1 MNDSRLGK
9 IAKNEKLP
17 GLQIQ
22 KLNTDIAGALNK
34 IQNLVLEEEEEK
46 EACSEI
52 HHLLFLRV
60 ARAVRF
66 SLPLLTRAQKPAAP
80 VRKESARLLAR
91 RSGEREKEGRRRG
104 GGGESD
110 THRRIL
116 SPVGIRAAV
125 LPVRALNRT
134 NAAAPRAYL
143 QTARVDSTSID
154 RRRRHRLARAL
165 RVGIYR
171 RAARLRGRRGFPKSV
186 CPIPRANKGRGRV
199 SVRAA
204 VKERRGGMGRGGRD

>member
-104 GGGESD
+104 GRERYTSPHSVAGGN
-110 THRRIL
+110 
-116 SPVGIRAAV
+116 P
-125 LPVRALNRT
+125 
-134 NAAAPRAYL
+134 
-143 QTARVDSTSID
+143 
-154 RRRRHRLARAL
+154 
-165 RVGIYR
+165 
-171 RAARLRGRRGFPKSV
+171 
-186 CPIPRANKGRGRV
+186 
-199 SVRAA
+199 
-204 VKERRGGMGRGGRD
+204 RGGVACTRAKSDKRSRATRLSSDRSR